1 MSRAS
6 WLRAAA
12 WLVAVALVVWTLS
25 RVSILEALAA
35 VRSLDG
41 VEIVALFAV
50 NVAAVFVYALRW
62 WVVLRGLGA
71 STGLGRLA
79 LYRMAAFGLAY
90 FTPGPQVGGEPV
102 QVLLLE
108 RRHGVARQ
116 TAIASVALDRLL
128 EGIVNQGLLVAA
140 AVFLATG
147 LAVWLLVG
155 LVAGLIAYL
164 LALVAGRAPLGAL
177 FRRDV
182 LRSAERDAG
191 RFCRDRPAALAA
203 ALSFSLL
210 AFLVMFVEYALLLR
224 FLGLELGFREVLTG
238 LLAAR
243 IAYLLLLP
251 AGLGVLEAGQAAV
264 AGTFG
269 LPPSTGLSVSLVI
282 RLRDVVFSTAGL
294 WWGVKALSR
303 AIPAKTAAR

>member
-12 WLVAVALVVWTLS
+12 WLVAVGLVAWTLS
-25 RVSILEALAA
+25 RVSIFDALSAA
-35 VRSLDG
+35 RALSG
-41 VEIVALFAV
+41 SEIAVLFAV
-50 NVAAVFVYALRW
+50 NVAAIYVYALRW

-71 STGLGRLA
+71 APGFGRLA
-79 LYRMAAFGLAY
+79 LYRMAAFGFAY

-108 RRHGVARQ
+108 RRHDVSRQ

-128 EGIVNQGLLVAA
+128 DGIVNQGLLVAA

-147 LAVWLLVG
+147 RAAWLLAA
-155 LVAGLIAYL
+155 LVAGLFAYL
-164 LALVAGRAPLGAL
+164 FALVARRAPLGAL

-182 LRSAERDAG
+182 LRSAEHEAG
-191 RFCRDRPAALAA
+191 RFCRERPASLAA
-203 ALSFSLL
+203 AVSFSLL

-224 FLGLELGFREVLTG
+224 FLGLELGLRESLAG

-243 IAYLLLLP
+243 IAYLLMLP

-264 AGTFG
+264 ARTFG
-269 LPPSTGLSVSLVI
+269 LSPAVGLSVSLII
-282 RLRDVVFSTAGL
+282 RLRDVVFSTLGL

-303 AIPAKTAAR
+303 AIPED